1 MNKKQTQVLDIKA
14 GKGFSMGQS
23 NEHLRVASM
32 GAYIAKLSN
41 AFDPTREH
49 LDFEV
54 GRGGVI
60 LPLDKRKSIPKRIK
74 ENLKKRGIKD
84 PNYGKKEPTYR
95 TVANIIIGGSRDM
108 MRKLAFGN
116 QYVDF
121 EHGADNSN
129 ITRNKDI
136 EKWAVDMYNFI
147 GKKYGEENIAA
158 FIVHLDETNPHIH
171 CTLLPVNNNK
181 ISWRKVFVGEENSK
195 AAYQRNCIQLHNE
208 LAEVNKKYGLER
220 GEPIS
225 ETGAKH
231 RTTEQWHAQRRI
243 ELAKE
248 VEHKENEVRHA
259 SARLKALSTMIANL
273 EATRVALMA
282 EIKQLENDRDSGK
295 ISTVEAERR
304 LKELNDRIRQNQEMI
319 LDKTA
324 KLKIA
329 EEQLQKVQNQTKEF
343 EAKQELFQKELS
355 KESPIVSKKIMNEMK
370 TVGWDMALVDT
381 KSKSEKYSEIRENC
395 TEEQRNFLDNTIGEL
410 FDGSFLQDIS
420 DKGVEI
426 IQVSACLYLG
436 YLDKATS
443 VAQSCGGGGGSPGS
457 GWGKKDDEDDLA
469 FKRRCF
475 LMGMNMVRPSKK
487 RNLKR

>member
-60 LPLDKRKSIPKRIK
+60 LPLDKKKSIPKRIK

-84 PNYGKKEPTYR
+84 PNYGKKEPSYR

-108 MRKLAFGN
+108 MRKLAFGS

-171 CTLLPVNNNK
+171 CTILPVNNNK

-195 AAYQRNCIQLHNE
+195 VAYQRNCIKLHNE

-243 ELAKE
+243 
-248 VEHKENEVRHA
+248 
-259 SARLKALSTMIANL
+259 
-273 EATRVALMA
+273 
-282 EIKQLENDRDSGK
+282 
-295 ISTVEAERR
+295 
-304 LKELNDRIRQNQEMI
+304 
-319 LDKTA
+319 
-324 KLKIA
+324 
-329 EEQLQKVQNQTKEF
+329 
-343 EAKQELFQKELS
+343 
-355 KESPIVSKKIMNEMK
+355 
-370 TVGWDMALVDT
+370 
-381 KSKSEKYSEIRENC
+381 
-395 TEEQRNFLDNTIGEL
+395 
-410 FDGSFLQDIS
+410 
-420 DKGVEI
+420 
-426 IQVSACLYLG
+426 
-436 YLDKATS
+436 
-443 VAQSCGGGGGSPGS
+443 
-457 GWGKKDDEDDLA
+457 
-469 FKRRCF
+469 
-475 LMGMNMVRPSKK
+475 
-487 RNLKR
+487 